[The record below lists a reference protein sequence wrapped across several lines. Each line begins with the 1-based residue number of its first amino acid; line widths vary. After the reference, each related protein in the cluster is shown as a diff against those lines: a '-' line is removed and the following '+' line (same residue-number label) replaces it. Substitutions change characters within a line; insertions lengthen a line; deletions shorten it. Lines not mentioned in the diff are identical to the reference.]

1 MKTPRA
7 PTGLKTPGKKF
18 WRKVLSEYQLEE
30 AHDLERLFQ
39 ACGCLDQINECEE
52 IVKTEGR
59 FVLDRFLQ
67 KKENP
72 ASKAVRD
79 NKVLFCRILR
89 ELALDI
95 AVPDSRIPRQY

>member
-1 MKTPRA
+1 MKIPRT
-7 PTGLKTPGKKF
+7 PTGLKAPGKQF

-30 AHDLERLFQ
+30 SHDLERLAQ
-39 ACGCLDQINECEE
+39 ACGCLDQISECEK
-52 IVKTEGR
+52 IVEAEGR
-59 FVLDRFLQ
+59 FILDRFQ
-67 KKENP
+67 QTKEHP

-79 NKVLFCRILR
+79 NKILFCRILR

>member
-1 MKTPRA
+1 MKIPR
-7 PTGLKTPGKKF
+7 PPKGLHESGKQF
-18 WRKVLSEYQLEE
+18 WKKVLSEFELQET
-30 AHDLERLFQ
+30 HDLERLFH
-39 ACGCLDQINECEE
+39 ACGCLDQISECEE

-59 FVLDRFLQ
+59 FIFDRFQQ
-67 KKENP
+67 KRENP

-79 NKVLFCRILR
+79 NKILFCRILR